1 MAHDIGSGVSHPSH
15 GNDNITPLVA
25 IGNAENFFILMI
37 LLKTRAY
44 KKYEFSNTDLG
55 LFAHM
60 QLI

>member
-1 MAHDIGSGVSHPSH
+1 MAHDIGSGVSHSSH
-15 GNDNITPLVA
+15 GNDNITPLVV

>member
-1 MAHDIGSGVSHPSH
+1 MILGLGSVIPAMEMIIQC
-15 GNDNITPLVA
+15 ITPLVA

-44 KKYEFSNTDLG
+44 KKFEFSNTDLG
-55 LFAHM
+55 LFALM